1 MKDDTA
7 RIAPLE
13 RQFSQVSDTE
23 FLRLNVN
30 FDTWDGIVS
39 LLQLFRSVSS
49 VRRLRLCFISWSPFP
64 KASGNRTFSAIAK
77 RLDPILASSE
87 DSDSAFHTLSAAE
100 FAFYF
105 PDHEYDDTLREQHPL
120 LCAWVQRTLPQLHE
134 RRIVT
139 VYACKCV
146 LALVDILDRESYC

>member
-7 RIAPLE
+7 RVAPLE
-13 RQFSQVSDTE
+13 RQFSQVSDIE

-64 KASGNRTFSAIAK
+64 KASGNRTFSAMAK
-77 RLDPILASSE
+77 RLNPILASSE
-87 DSDSAFHTLSAAE
+87 ASNSAFRALRAVE
-100 FAFYF
+100 FAWYYRC
-105 PDHEYDDTLREQHPL
+105 ECDDTLRDQYPL
-120 LCAWVQRTLPQLHE
+120 LCAWVQSMLPQLHE
-134 RRIVT
+134 RGIVA
-139 VYACKCV
+139 VYAYKCV
-146 LALVDILDRESYC
+146 AKLSLALCV